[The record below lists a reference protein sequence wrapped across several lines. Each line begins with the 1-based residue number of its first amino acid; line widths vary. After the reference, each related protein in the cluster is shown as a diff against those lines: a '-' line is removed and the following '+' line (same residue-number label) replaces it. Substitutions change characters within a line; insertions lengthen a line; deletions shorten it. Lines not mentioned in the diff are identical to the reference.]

1 MKNLETRI
9 WILKVLT
16 LLDIKMHQLFGLCKE
31 GHLQAYD
38 NLGRKVVDINSC
50 EKGIKRS
57 YEEIELS
64 IRQNEYAKIAD
75 SCRPN
80 PSYGVREKA
89 LTKREIN
96 SKALEEYNAQP
107 LDTPINPDP
116 ENCVLFDFT
125 PSKKNFN
132 SAMTFEFGED
142 EILNLVKEKILLKS
156 EADQRP
162 TKKAPGDFTKKEIF
176 PCAAGTKW
184 KDIKIT
190 LVENDTV
197 RVETPQGKGLFTYH
211 QLGMSDKRSGNKPT
225 VLWFLFTQFCKNQ
238 GLISPKDPGY
248 IDDLAKAA
256 SRLNIH
262 LEKLFGIN
270 ESIYTGHY
278 KKLKRIYSD
287 QEKAPHQDTKTTSK
301 VPRTV
306 GYKTR
311 IFFSDQTNV
320 TF

>member
-57 YEEIELS
+57 YERIEKT
-64 IRQNEYAKIAD
+64 IWENEYAKIAD
-75 SCRPN
+75 IRFHGKP
-80 PSYGVREKA
+80 
-89 LTKREIN
+89 LTKEEVNR
-96 SKALEEYNAQP
+96 KAWEEYNVQP

-116 ENCVLFDFT
+116 ENCVLFDFS
-125 PSKKNFN
+125 PSKKNFKG
-132 SAMTFEFGED
+132 AMAFEFGKD
-142 EILNLVKEKILLKS
+142 EVLNLVKEKTLL
-156 EADQRP
+156 ELGEERRP
-162 TKKAPGDFTKKEIF
+162 TGQAPDDIIVKKVF
-176 PCAAGTKW
+176 PCEPGTKW

-225 VLWFLFTQFCKNQ
+225 ALWFLFTQFCKNQ

-248 IDDLAKAA
+248 IDDLVKVA

-262 LEKLFGIN
+262 LKKLFGIN

-278 KKLKRIYSD
+278 KKLKGISSD

-301 VPRTV
+301 EPRTV